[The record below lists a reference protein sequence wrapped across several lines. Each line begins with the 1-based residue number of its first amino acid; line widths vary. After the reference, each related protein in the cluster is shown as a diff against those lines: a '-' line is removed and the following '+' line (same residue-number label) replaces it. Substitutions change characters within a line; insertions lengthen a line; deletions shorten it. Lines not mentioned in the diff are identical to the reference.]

1 MENQL
6 QVFESE
12 EFGEVRIVM
21 EDKEPWFVGKD
32 VAKILGYSNQ
42 RDALS
47 KHVDA
52 EDKRGSQI
60 ATPSGKQEMTV
71 ISESGLYSL
80 VFSSKLPAAKKFKHW
95 VTSEVLPSIRKTGA
109 YAVPKLAPHPAYRS
123 RMVGT
128 AIRDI
133 GSTAKALQ
141 SVFKV
146 AEGMALAKATA
157 MIEQVYGIDM
167 DPVRE
172 HFPAAEHETGYMT
185 PTALGMKLGGVKPK
199 EVNKLLAELGF
210 QHKEGKDW
218 RLNENGRGYAEEK
231 PYTAKHGHSG
241 WQIMWNDEV
250 IPVLQEAR
258 EKAGA
263 GHE

>member
-1 MENQL
+1 MDNQL
-6 QVFESE
+6 QVFENE
-12 EFGEVRIVM
+12 DFGEVRIVM
-21 EDKEPWFVGKD
+21 QDKEPWFVGKD
-32 VAKILGYSNQ
+32 VARILGYQNASK
-42 RDALS
+42 ALGD
-47 KHVDA
+47 HVDA
-52 EDKRGSQI
+52 EDKLNNESLLSLGQRGGWLI
-60 ATPSGKQEMTV
+60 N
-71 ISESGLYSL
+71 ESGLYSL
-80 VFSSKLPAAKKFKHW
+80 VFASKLPAAKKFKHW

-250 IPVLQEAR
+250 IPILQEAR

-263 GHE
+263 DHE

>member
-1 MENQL
+1 MENTL

-12 EFGEVRIVM
+12 EFGEVRIAM
-21 EDKEPWFVGKD
+21 QDKEPWFVGKD
-32 VAKILGYSNQ
+32 VAKILGYSNERKAI
-42 RDALS
+42 RD
-47 KHVDA
+47 HVDE
-52 EDKRGSQI
+52 EDKRGERI
-60 ATPSGKQEMTV
+60 VTPSGTQEAVV
-71 ISESGLYSL
+71 INESGLYSL

-250 IPVLQEAR
+250 LPLLQEAR

-263 GHE
+263 DHE

>member
-1 MENQL
+1 MDNQL
-6 QVFESE
+6 QVFENE
-12 EFGEVRIVM
+12 DFGEVRIVM
-21 EDKEPWFVGKD
+21 QDKEPWFVGKD
-32 VAKILGYSNQ
+32 VARILGYQNASK
-42 RDALS
+42 ALGD
-47 KHVDA
+47 HVDA
-52 EDKRGSQI
+52 EDKLNNESLLSLGQRGGWLI
-60 ATPSGKQEMTV
+60 N
-71 ISESGLYSL
+71 ESGLYSL
-80 VFSSKLPAAKKFKHW
+80 VFASKLPAAKKFKHW